1 MYPLFLLAVH
11 SEFIYILLVISLSQ
25 QPTTLCY
32 SSVVTAVAIASM
44 SGSGNQVVL
53 PDQYKFFF
61 SLDSDYKDINLC
73 FALFSEVLYC
83 FRKVR
88 V

>member
-1 MYPLFLLAVH
+1 MIPYSSLLYIPN
-11 SEFIYILLVISLSQ
+11 SYILLVIFLSQ
-25 QPTTLCY
+25 QPTTPY
-32 SSVVTAVAIASM
+32 SSDVAAAVVIASM
-44 SGSGNQVVL
+44 SGSGNQVAL

-61 SLDSDYKDINLC
+61 SLDSDYKDIKLC

>member
-1 MYPLFLLAVH
+1 MYPLFLLVVH

-25 QPTTLCY
+25 QPTTLYY
-32 SSVVTAVAIASM
+32 SNVVAAVAIASM
-44 SGSGNQVVL
+44 SGSGNQVAL

>member
-1 MYPLFLLAVH
+1 MYIKYFPFSAT
-11 SEFIYILLVISLSQ
+11 YYTILSD
-25 QPTTLCY
+25 
-32 SSVVTAVAIASM
+32 VVAAVAIASM

-73 FALFSEVLYC
+73 FGFFSKVLYC

>member
-1 MYPLFLLAVH
+1 MA
-11 SEFIYILLVISLSQ
+11 
-25 QPTTLCY
+25 
-32 SSVVTAVAIASM
+32 AVAIASM
-44 SGSGNQVVL
+44 SGSGNQVAL

-61 SLDSDYKDINLC
+61 SLDSDYKDIDLC
-73 FALFSEVLYC
+73 FALFSEILYY

>member
-1 MYPLFLLAVH
+1 MYV
-11 SEFIYILLVISLSQ
+11 LLVICLSW
-25 QPTTLCY
+25 QPTTLYY
-32 SSVVTAVAIASM
+32 SNVVAAVAIASM

-61 SLDSDYKDINLC
+61 SLDSDYKDIDLC
-73 FALFSEVLYC
+73 FALFSEIRYC
-83 FRKVR
+83 SRKVR

>member
-1 MYPLFLLAVH
+1 MYV
-11 SEFIYILLVISLSQ
+11 LLVICLSW
-25 QPTTLCY
+25 QPTTLYY
-32 SSVVTAVAIASM
+32 SNVVAAVAIASM

-61 SLDSDYKDINLC
+61 SLDSDYKDIDLC
-73 FALFSEVLYC
+73 FAFFSEILYC

>member
-1 MYPLFLLAVH
+1 MYV
-11 SEFIYILLVISLSQ
+11 LLVICLSW
-25 QPTTLCY
+25 QPTTLSY
-32 SSVVTAVAIASM
+32 SNVVAAVAIASM

-61 SLDSDYKDINLC
+61 SLDSDYKDIDLC
-73 FALFSEVLYC
+73 FALFSEIRYC
-83 FRKVR
+83 SRKVR

>member
-1 MYPLFLLAVH
+1 MHPLFLLVVH
-11 SEFIYILLVISLSQ
+11 SEFIYIPLVISLSQ
-25 QPTTLCY
+25 QPTTLYY
-32 SSVVTAVAIASM
+32 SNVVAAVAIASM

-73 FALFSEVLYC
+73 FGFFSKVLYC